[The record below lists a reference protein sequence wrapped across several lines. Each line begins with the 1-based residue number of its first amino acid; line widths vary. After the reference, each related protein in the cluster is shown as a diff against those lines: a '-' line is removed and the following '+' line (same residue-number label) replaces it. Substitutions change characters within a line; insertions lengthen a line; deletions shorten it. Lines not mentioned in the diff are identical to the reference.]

1 MIDVITLARKFGF
14 FDGLPGALQV
24 GKANVPLQHFTVH
37 GLDKFVNGA
46 QQCQRVRVT
55 HLSFD
60 HRTQQPI
67 LLKIFL
73 KGSGITDFSAQIF
86 LNVRFRLGTRSVL
99 RRLITKTVNV
109 L

>member
-1 MIDVITLARKFGF
+1 M
-14 FDGLPGALQV
+14 
-24 GKANVPLQHFTVH
+24 
-37 GLDKFVNGA
+37 
-46 QQCQRVRVT
+46 
-55 HLSFD
+55 
-60 HRTQQPI
+60 
-67 LLKIFL
+67 LKIFL